1 MVPSTHRELPQDT
14 VKKEKPKEKHQYFI
28 KLLSAA
34 GPDQSLHSHSPTG
47 RDGSFVSTP
56 QVEQRV
62 RVGPSISLFY
72 PSETEG
78 GGGSWGVGT
87 CSKNVHRLNF
97 LTSQFEGFFGAFLS
111 G

>member
-28 KLLSAA
+28 KLLSAS

-62 RVGPSISLFY
+62 RVGLSVSLLFL
-72 PSETEG
+72 SETEVG
-78 GGGSWGVGT
+78 GGGSCGGGNMFQKCPQIELFDRAV
-87 CSKNVHRLNF
+87 
-97 LTSQFEGFFGAFLS
+97 
-111 G
+111 

>member
-14 VKKEKPKEKHQYFI
+14 VKKEKAKEKHQYFI

-78 GGGSWGVGT
+78 GGHVGVGT

-97 LTSQFEGFFGAFLS
+97 LTSQFEGFWGFFLS
-111 G
+111 GW